1 MTPEDYKKLFDDLRI
16 VVKYA
21 RDGIGRDDKEYK
33 DICLRLIRHYVLAE
47 VLLEDVEEDDW
58 NCISSLKMDLGGAE
72 QIVSIPKQDELLY
85 W

>member
-1 MTPEDYKKLFDDLRI
+1 
-16 VVKYA
+16 
-21 RDGIGRDDKEYK
+21 
-33 DICLRLIRHYVLAE
+33 LRLIRHYVLAE

>member
-21 RDGIGRDDKEYK
+21 RDGISRDDKEYK

-47 VLLEDVEEDDW
+47 VLLEDVEEDD
-58 NCISSLKMDLGGAE
+58 
-72 QIVSIPKQDELLY
+72 
-85 W
+85 